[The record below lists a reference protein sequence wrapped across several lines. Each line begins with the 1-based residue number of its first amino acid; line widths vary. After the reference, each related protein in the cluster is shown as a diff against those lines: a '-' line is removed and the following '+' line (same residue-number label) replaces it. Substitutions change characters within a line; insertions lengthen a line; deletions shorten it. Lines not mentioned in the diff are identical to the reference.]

1 MTGHRYTVGLLRDL
15 PHLLCVFTTHVRAV
29 EWRHSAGTDPGRER
43 VQSADGSWGS
53 TWLAEAAFR
62 HAQDTAEAVV
72 WHWHSLTDPRE
83 PADERIG
90 ALVRDAWLTAL
101 SFPDAVPD
109 LETFGADVLP
119 AGVEERP
126 TAIPRVSG
134 VRYFPAYVI
143 ASVVPVPEGYTVAVA
158 VRHDEVHDAHADR
171 VDGFADPARLPG

>member
-1 MTGHRYTVGLLRDL
+1 VS
-15 PHLLCVFTTHVRAV
+15 VFTAHVRAV
-29 EWRHSAGTDPGRER
+29 EWRHAAATDPDCER
-43 VQSADGSWGS
+43 LHAGAGSWGS
-53 TWLAEAAFR
+53 TWLADAAFR
-62 HAQDTAEAVV
+62 HAQETAATVV
-72 WHWHSLTDPRE
+72 WQWHSLTDPRE

-101 SFPDAVPD
+101 TIPDAVPG

-143 ASVVPVPEGYTVAVA
+143 ASVAPVPEGFDVAVA
-158 VRHDEVHDAHADR
+158 VRHDHASGLAGR
-171 VDGFADPARLPG
+171 ALPGVALA